1 MLFDDAEQFVPG
13 CNTFL
18 LSQGQQVMDV
28 ITTADYYYIFY
39 YVLYVHTIY
48 YTYHLHPVAVLA
60 L

>member
-28 ITTADYYYIFY
+28 ITQQTITIYYTMY
-39 YVLYVHTIY
+39 YVHTIY